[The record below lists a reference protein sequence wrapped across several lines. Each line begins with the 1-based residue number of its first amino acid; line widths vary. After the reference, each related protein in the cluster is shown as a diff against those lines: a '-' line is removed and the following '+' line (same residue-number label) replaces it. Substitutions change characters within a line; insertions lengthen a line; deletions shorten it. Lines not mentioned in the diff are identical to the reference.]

1 VEGSPPRGSAALPRT
16 EDSLLEG
23 AAVHLDRNPA
33 EALRLLEEHRAA
45 FPSGVLAEPREVLAV
60 RALLQLG
67 RREEARAR
75 ATRFR
80 GHFPASRYL
89 VTVEGMIA
97 E

>member
-1 VEGSPPRGSAALPRT
+1 
-16 EDSLLEG
+16 
-23 AAVHLDRNPA
+23 
-33 EALRLLEEHRAA
+33 
-45 FPSGVLAEPREVLAV
+45 VLAEQREVLAV

-80 GHFPASRYL
+80 RHFPASRYL
-89 VTVEGMIA
+89 VTVEGMIT